1 MDLFANSAAQVQE
14 GNMRTQSVMNANKTI
29 QDHNNNVATQIA
41 QLQGQQQTAD
51 TVEQAKDAIGGM
63 WTAGKIP
70 SQVSALKDHIA
81 KGGTLFSN
89 PTDQAVAKAKSAAS
103 EGIELDELGSDGTK
117 VAGAEGEGAKVTAL
131 EGAGEEGGELIGAAG
146 KFAKGVGVLGSAA
159 TAGLD
164 IYKDVMSIKNGGGI
178 AGDNWAEKTANVMQ
192 IGGAIADIGGT
203 VFPPLALLGTATDII
218 GAGIGEIGE
227 IIDKGKQ
234 TVDDAKLAAQNTE
247 QQITQQVQEPVTT
260 GRVQ

>member
-14 GNMRTQSVMNANKTI
+14 GNMRTQSVMNANNAI
-29 QDHNNNVATQIA
+29 QQHNNNVATQIA

-51 TVEQAKDAIGGM
+51 TVEQAKDVISSA

-70 SQVSALKDHIA
+70 SQVSALKDHI
-81 KGGTLFSN
+81 KSGGTLFSN
-89 PTDQAVAKAKSAAS
+89 PTDEAQAAAGEEAADAAPKTKLNDLGDGIFEEVT
-103 EGIELDELGSDGTK
+103 EG
-117 VAGAEGEGAKVTAL
+117 
-131 EGAGEEGGELIGAAG
+131 GEEGGELVGAAG

-164 IYKDVMSIKNGGGI
+164 IYKDIESIKNGGGI

-218 GAGIGEIGE
+218 GAGIGEVGE
-227 IIDKGKQ
+227 LIDKGKQ
-234 TVDDAKLAAQNTE
+234 TVDDAKLAAQQTQ
-247 QQITQQVQEPVTT
+247 QQITQTVQEPVTV